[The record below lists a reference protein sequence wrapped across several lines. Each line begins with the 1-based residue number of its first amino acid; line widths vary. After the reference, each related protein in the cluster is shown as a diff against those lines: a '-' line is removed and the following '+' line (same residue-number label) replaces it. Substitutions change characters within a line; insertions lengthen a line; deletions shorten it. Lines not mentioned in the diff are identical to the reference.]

1 MIGLRQLARAP
12 WWMGILALTACQ
24 QHQAAPENSD
34 QSPVL
39 NNGVSV
45 APQVGNKTQPVD
57 RRDGAQE
64 APVAAS
70 TPSAEHS
77 NSPTGPAFA
86 GDCSLKIDGKT
97 YLDIRKTCPIYPLN
111 DGNGSLIVNSD
122 GETKIESYF
131 VYLLPKGD
139 GTASVSWNEDPGANH
154 AWAQLGD
161 DFRRNGAC
169 WANARAQVCATRR

>member
-34 QSPVL
+34 QL

-45 APQVGNKTQPVD
+45 APQRGNETQTVE

-64 APVAAS
+64 ARATVDNQS
-70 TPSAEHS
+70 TENSD
-77 NSPTGPAFA
+77 SPTGPAFA

-111 DGNGSLIVNSD
+111 DGNSSLIVNSD

-139 GTASVSWNEDPGANH
+139 GTASISWNEDPGANH

-161 DFRRNGAC
+161 DFRRDGAC
-169 WANARAQVCATRR
+169 WSNARAEVCATRR